1 MNRENIIIGIEL
13 LRFAAKI
20 NQQMIECGEILTST
34 PFSEEDTNKLQC
46 EIISA
51 VECIE
56 ILENYMKNDIAKEMI
71 KNYIGQLSQEGD
83 HSDHDFHD

>member
-1 MNRENIIIGIEL
+1 MNRENILIGIEL

-20 NQQMIECGEILTST
+20 NQQMIESGEILTGT